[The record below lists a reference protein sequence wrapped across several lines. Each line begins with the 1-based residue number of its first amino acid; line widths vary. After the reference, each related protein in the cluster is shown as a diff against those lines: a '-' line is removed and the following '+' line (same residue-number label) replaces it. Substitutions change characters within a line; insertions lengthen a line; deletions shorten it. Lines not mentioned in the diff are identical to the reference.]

1 MGGPS
6 VTRAASTRRRLD
18 NHGARRVVD
27 WLAAAASVGF
37 RPTRR
42 NVIHWASWAVTL
54 TILLAATA
62 ILFDGHVYEWEI
74 DVVRW
79 AQDVDYP
86 EWMLRITGDTLT
98 DSDTIL
104 GASLISGVV
113 LVLWLLRQRIEAALV
128 VLSVPLH
135 ILGNFPKALV
145 DRQSPSE
152 AIDGLMGVGGF
163 RSFPSGHAEYAITF
177 YGFLVYIAL
186 LHIDHRIARAALV
199 SLWIIL
205 VLTVGFYR
213 LSVGEHWPLD
223 VLVGY
228 VVGIGLLSGLIW
240 LHRSLREASA
250 GESEQAPSA
259 TTGTRL

>member
-1 MGGPS
+1 MREPS
-6 VTRAASTRRRLD
+6 VTRVANTQRRL
-18 NHGARRVVD
+18 NSHGARRLVD
-27 WLAAAASVGF
+27 RLAAAASVGF

-54 TILLAATA
+54 TILLAMTA

-86 EWMLRITGDTLT
+86 KWMFRVTVDSLT

-104 GASLISGVV
+104 GASLISAVV

-135 ILGNFPKALV
+135 ILGNFPKAIV

-152 AIDGLMGVGGF
+152 AIEGLTGVGGF
-163 RSFPSGHAEYAITF
+163 KSFPSGHAEYVITF
-177 YGFLVYIAL
+177 YGFLLYIAL
-186 LHIDHRIARAALV
+186 LHIGNRVARAVLV
-199 SLWIIL
+199 SLWLIL

-240 LHRSLREASA
+240 LHRSLREASEDAANA
-250 GESEQAPSA
+250 GE
-259 TTGTRL
+259 TG